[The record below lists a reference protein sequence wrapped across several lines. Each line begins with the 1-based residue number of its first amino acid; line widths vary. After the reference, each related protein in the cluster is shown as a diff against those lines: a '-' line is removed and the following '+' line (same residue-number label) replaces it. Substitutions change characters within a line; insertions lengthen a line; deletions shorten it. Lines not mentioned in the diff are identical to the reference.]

1 MKKSAFNRIL
11 LVVMVLTGFIGHA
24 QTKDE
29 EAVQHTVLE
38 YFKALNEGNVQRI
51 VSVFTNEGAVLPTGA
66 PTAIGAEGLTGNYQY
81 VFDNFGF
88 DLKVTIAD
96 VMVNE
101 DLAMVQSSSKGTLVI
116 KANDEQVTE
125 AFREL
130 FVLNK
135 INGTWKIDK
144 YMYNQSK

>member
-1 MKKSAFNRIL
+1 MKKSVYNRIL
-11 LVVMVLTGFIGHA
+11 LVVMILLGYIGHS

-29 EAVQHTVLE
+29 EAVQHTVQA
-38 YFKALNEGNVQRI
+38 YFKALNEGNVQHI
-51 VSVFTNEGAVLPTGA
+51 VSVFANEGAVFPTGA
-66 PTAIGAEGLTGNYQY
+66 PTAIGTEGLTGNYRY

-96 VMVNE
+96 IRIKE
-101 DLAMVQSSSKGTLVI
+101 DMAMVQSNSKGTVWI
-116 KANDEQVTE
+116 KANDQKLTE
-125 AFREL
+125 EFREL

-135 INGTWKIDK
+135 VNGTWKIDK